1 MGGSDKKH
9 PTSGG
14 RKRKRLPVFS
24 IVLISCYLVISVLVF
39 AYGIR
44 EGPGR
49 TPASAPVEPTTP
61 VSTEEPAETPT
72 PEIEQSDE
80 QSIPLPP
87 AIKVKGI
94 WVGAWYAG
102 DKAKMDNYIDLIDR
116 TELNAI
122 VLDVKEE
129 YGHVTFLTD
138 NELISGTAKDLIPN
152 IAKLL
157 DDLNSRGIY
166 PIARVVCFKDPIRA
180 SQNPH
185 CAILDKNGNQWRD
198 KGDTMWIDPYKRENW
213 EYIAE
218 VCLEA
223 ARLGFKEI
231 QLDYVRFPVEGKLS
245 DIDYGQ
251 AGELQTRAEV
261 ISEFV
266 GYIRD
271 TMHHVGVR
279 TSVDVFAISGISESD
294 SNYLGQDVRLL
305 LPNLDAISPMIYP
318 SHFANEGTGPFGN
331 GVGSIIN
338 GELFKRPALE
348 PYGVVYN
355 TLAHFSRLFDG
366 HNPNNAVMRPF
377 IQNSTDA
384 FLGEGFYITYGAEE
398 VRAQIDAVY
407 DAGFEEWL
415 VWNNVSVYSEDA
427 FLEE

>member
-1 MGGSDKKH
+1 MGGPERKH
-9 PTSGG
+9 PAPGG
-14 RKRKRLPVFS
+14 GKRKRLPVFS
-24 IVLISCYLVISVLVF
+24 IVLIFCYLVISVLVF

-49 TPASAPVEPTTP
+49 TPASPPAEPTPSVNTAVPVET
-61 VSTEEPAETPT
+61 ST
-72 PEIEQSDE
+72 PEIEQNAE
-80 QSIPLPP
+80 QSIPMPP
-87 AIKVKGI
+87 AVKVKGI

-102 DKAKMDNYIDLIDR
+102 DQEKMNNYIDLIDR

-129 YGHVTFLTD
+129 YGHITFLTE
-138 NELISGTAKDLIPN
+138 NEHISGTAKDLIPE
-152 IAKLL
+152 ISKLL
-157 DDLNSRGIY
+157 NNLNSRDIY

-180 SQNPH
+180 SQNPQ
-185 CAILDKNGNQWRD
+185 CAIMDINGNQWRD

-223 ARLGFKEI
+223 ARLGFKEV
-231 QLDYVRFPVEGKLS
+231 QLDYVRLPVEGKLS
-245 DIDYGQ
+245 EIDYGQ
-251 AGELQTRAEV
+251 AGEQQTRAEV
-261 ISEFV
+261 IAEFV

-271 TMHHVGVR
+271 TMHQVGVR

-294 SNYLGQDVRLL
+294 SDYLGQDVRLL

-355 TLAHFSRLFDG
+355 ALAHFTRLMDG
-366 HNPNNAVMRPF
+366 NNPTNSVMRPF

-384 FLGEGFYITYGAEE
+384 FLGEGFYIQYGADE

>member
-1 MGGSDKKH
+1 MGGSERKH
-9 PTSGG
+9 STSGG
-14 RKRKRLPVFS
+14 GKRKRLPVFS
-24 IVLISCYLVISVLVF
+24 IVLISCYLVISALVF

-49 TPASAPVEPTTP
+49 APAAPSAEPTTP
-61 VSTEEPAETPT
+61 VSTVAPVETPT
-72 PEIEQSDE
+72 PDVGQPAE

-102 DKAKMDNYIDLIDR
+102 DQEKMDNYIELIDR

-129 YGHVTFLTD
+129 YGHVTFLTE
-138 NELISGTAKDLIPN
+138 NELISDTARNLIPD
-152 IAKLL
+152 ISDLL
-157 DDLNSRGIY
+157 NNLNSRNIY

-180 SQNPH
+180 SNNPQY
-185 CAILDKNGNQWRD
+185 AILDINGNQWRD

-223 ARLGFKEI
+223 ARLGFKEV

-261 ISEFV
+261 IAEFV

-271 TMHHVGVR
+271 TMHNVGVR

-305 LPNLDAISPMIYP
+305 LPSLDAISPMIYP

-348 PYGVVYN
+348 PYGVVFN
-355 TLAHFSRLFDG
+355 ALAHFSRLMDG
-366 HNPNNAVMRPF
+366 HNPNEAVMRPF

-384 FLGEGFYITYGAEE
+384 FLGEGFYITYGADE
-398 VRAQIDAVY
+398 VRAQIEAVY